1 MVLEA
6 LVTLGL
12 PEQIGPLVKSLSEAL
27 SKNEWLSTQ
36 ETAYGLLALARA
48 TGDARG
54 GPQTTFSYAWN
65 GGAPVS
71 ATSGSPLVQRALVPG
86 PKSEATL
93 VVRNTGTGQLYPR
106 LVLSGLPPV
115 GQETSASN
123 GLKLEVSYLSP
134 SGTALDPTRLEQGAD
149 FKVVA
154 KVTNLGLRGDLQEL
168 ALSHLFAS
176 GWEIH
181 NERLD
186 TFRRGTPSPFEYQDI
201 RDDRVYTYFGLKAGE
216 TKTVEVTVNASYLGR
231 YYLPMV
237 AVEAMYDA
245 SLNARLRG
253 QWVQVTAAGINP

>member
-1 MVLEA
+1 V
-6 LVTLGL
+6 
-12 PEQIGPLVKSLSEAL
+12 
-27 SKNEWLSTQ
+27 
-36 ETAYGLLALARA
+36 
-48 TGDARG
+48 
-54 GPQTTFSYAWN
+54 
-65 GGAPVS
+65 
-71 ATSGSPLVQRALVPG
+71 TSGSPLVQRTLVPG

-93 VVRNTGTGQLYPR
+93 VVRNTGPSQLYPR
-106 LVLSGLPPV
+106 LVLSGLPPI

-134 SGTALDPTRLEQGAD
+134 SGIALDPTRLEQGTD

-216 TKTVEVTVNASYLGR
+216 TKAAEVTVNASYLGK

-245 SLNARLRG
+245 SLNARVRG
-253 QWVQVTAAGINP
+253 QWVQVVAAGINP